1 MKSVFESEKIN
12 YIHVSLDLID
22 DYLIMV
28 NDREIQK
35 CISTKIRVYSRED
48 EVNWV
53 KAKLEEGA
61 QVFSMISKE
70 DGSYI
75 GNVEL
80 MDIENGSAEVGL
92 CITMAMQNKHYG
104 TEALKRI
111 LNTSGCAFSISS
123 KRIIEYGFKELDLN
137 TLTAVI
143 FSNNVRSLHNV
154 EKLGFKKCG
163 IEKNVKVEDGVSV
176 DDVHFILE
184 R

>member
-80 MDIENGSAEVGL
+80 MDIENGSAIIDIGILSGQANDGL
-92 CITMAMQNKHYG
+92 ENNLNKDNYKNIEIKF
-104 TEALKRI
+104 TNMPNNLKNGLKNLY
-111 LNTSGCAFSISS
+111 LN
-123 KRIIEYGFKELDLN
+123 IE
-137 TLTAVI
+137 
-143 FSNNVRSLHNV
+143 
-154 EKLGFKKCG
+154 
-163 IEKNVKVEDGVSV
+163 
-176 DDVHFILE
+176 DD
-184 R
+184 

>member
-111 LNTSGCAFSISS
+111 
-123 KRIIEYGFKELDLN
+123 IEYGFKELDLN

-154 EKLGFKKCG
+154 EKLGFKKRG

>member
-35 CISTKIRVYSRED
+35 CISTKIRVYSRKD

-111 LNTSGCAFSISS
+111 
-123 KRIIEYGFKELDLN
+123 IEYGFKELDLN

>member
-48 EVNWV
+48 EINWV

-104 TEALKRI
+104 TEAL
-111 LNTSGCAFSISS
+111 

>member
-111 LNTSGCAFSISS
+111 
-123 KRIIEYGFKELDLN
+123 IEYGFKELDLN

-163 IEKNVKVEDGVSV
+163 IETNVKVEDVVSA
-176 DDVHFILE
+176 DDVHFILA

>member
-22 DYLIMV
+22 DYLVMV
-28 NDREIQK
+28 NDKELQR
-35 CISTKIRVYSRED
+35 CISNNERVYSRED

-53 KAKLEEGA
+53 KSKLEKGA
-61 QVFSMISKE
+61 HVFSMISKE

-80 MDIENGSAEVGL
+80 MDVENGSAEVGL
-92 CITMAMQNKHYG
+92 CITMGMQNKHYG

-111 LNTSGCAFSISS
+111 
-123 KRIIEYGFKELDLN
+123 IEYAFNDVGLN

-143 FSNNVRSLHNV
+143 FSNNVRSLHNA
-154 EKLGFKKCG
+154 EKMGFRRCG
-163 IEKNVKVEDGVSV
+163 IAENVKEENGISI
-176 DDVHFILE
+176 DDIYFKLE
-184 R
+184 K

>member
-1 MKSVFESEKIN
+1 MKSVFESERID
-12 YIHVSLDLID
+12 YIPVSLDLVD

-28 NDREIQK
+28 NDKEIQK
-35 CISTKIRVYSRED
+35 FISKEERVYSRED
-48 EVNWV
+48 EVNWI
-53 KAKLEEGA
+53 KAKLEEKA
-61 QVFSMISKE
+61 YVFSMISKE

-80 MDIENGSAEVGL
+80 MDVENSSAEVGL
-92 CITMAMQNKHYG
+92 CITMSMQNKHYG

-111 LNTSGCAFSISS
+111 
-123 KRIIEYGFKELDLN
+123 IEYGFKELELN

-143 FSNNVRSLHNV
+143 FSNNVKSLHNV
-154 EKLGFKKCG
+154 EKLGFKRCG

>member
-12 YIHVSLDLID
+12 YIHVSSDLID

-104 TEALKRI
+104 TEALK
-111 LNTSGCAFSISS
+111 
-123 KRIIEYGFKELDLN
+123 KIIEYGFKELDLN

-154 EKLGFKKCG
+154 EKLGFKRCG

>member
-1 MKSVFESEKIN
+1 M
-12 YIHVSLDLID
+12 DLID

-111 LNTSGCAFSISS
+111 
-123 KRIIEYGFKELDLN
+123 IEYGFKELDLN

>member
-53 KAKLEEGA
+53 KAKLEEGT

-111 LNTSGCAFSISS
+111 
-123 KRIIEYGFKELDLN
+123 IEYGFKELDLN

-143 FSNNVRSLHNV
+143 FSNNVRFLHNV

>member
-48 EVNWV
+48 EVNWI

-111 LNTSGCAFSISS
+111 
-123 KRIIEYGFKELDLN
+123 IEYGFKELDLN

-154 EKLGFKKCG
+154 EKLGFKRCG

>member
-48 EVNWV
+48 EVNLV

-111 LNTSGCAFSISS
+111 
-123 KRIIEYGFKELDLN
+123 IEYGFKELDLN

-154 EKLGFKKCG
+154 EKLGFKRCG

>member
-111 LNTSGCAFSISS
+111 
-123 KRIIEYGFKELDLN
+123 IEYGFLF
-137 TLTAVI
+137 T
-143 FSNNVRSLHNV
+143 FS
-154 EKLGFKKCG
+154 
-163 IEKNVKVEDGVSV
+163 VS
-176 DDVHFILE
+176 
-184 R
+184 

>member
-111 LNTSGCAFSISS
+111 
-123 KRIIEYGFKELDLN
+123 IEYGFKELDLN

-163 IEKNVKVEDGVSV
+163 IEKNAKVEDGVSV

>member
-111 LNTSGCAFSISS
+111 
-123 KRIIEYGFKELDLN
+123 IEYGFKELDLN
-137 TLTAVI
+137 TLTSVI

-176 DDVHFILE
+176 DDFHFTLE

>member
-22 DYLIMV
+22 DYLVMV
-28 NDREIQK
+28 NDKEIQR
-35 CISTKIRVYSRED
+35 CISNNERVYSRED

-53 KAKLEEGA
+53 KSKLEKGA
-61 QVFSMISKE
+61 HVFSMISKE

-80 MDIENGSAEVGL
+80 MDVENGSAEVGL

-111 LNTSGCAFSISS
+111 
-123 KRIIEYGFKELDLN
+123 IEYAFKDVGLN

-143 FSNNVRSLHNV
+143 FSNNVRSLHNA
-154 EKLGFKKCG
+154 EKMGFRRCG
-163 IEKNVKVEDGVSV
+163 IAENVKEENGISI
-176 DDVHFILE
+176 DDIYFKLE
-184 R
+184 K

>member
-111 LNTSGCAFSISS
+111 
-123 KRIIEYGFKELDLN
+123 IEYGFKELDLN
-137 TLTAVI
+137 TLTSVI

>member
-35 CISTKIRVYSRED
+35 CISTKIRFYSRED

-111 LNTSGCAFSISS
+111 
-123 KRIIEYGFKELDLN
+123 IEYGFKELDLN

>member
-53 KAKLEEGA
+53 KTKLEEGA

-104 TEALKRI
+104 TEAL
-111 LNTSGCAFSISS
+111 

>member
-104 TEALKRI
+104 TEALKRM
-111 LNTSGCAFSISS
+111 
-123 KRIIEYGFKELDLN
+123 IEYGFKELDLN

-154 EKLGFKKCG
+154 EKLGFKRCG

>member
-12 YIHVSLDLID
+12 YIHVSLNLID

-111 LNTSGCAFSISS
+111 
-123 KRIIEYGFKELDLN
+123 IEYGFKELDLN

>member
-61 QVFSMISKE
+61 QVFSTISKE

-104 TEALKRI
+104 TEAL
-111 LNTSGCAFSISS
+111 

>member
-1 MKSVFESEKIN
+1 MKSVFESEKVN

-111 LNTSGCAFSISS
+111 
-123 KRIIEYGFKELDLN
+123 IEYGFKELDLN

>member
-22 DYLIMV
+22 DYLIMI

-111 LNTSGCAFSISS
+111 
-123 KRIIEYGFKELDLN
+123 IEYGFKELDLN

>member
-22 DYLIMV
+22 DYLVMV
-28 NDREIQK
+28 NDKEIQR
-35 CISTKIRVYSRED
+35 CISNNERVYSRED

-53 KAKLEEGA
+53 KSKLEKGA
-61 QVFSMISKE
+61 HVFSMISKE

-80 MDIENGSAEVGL
+80 MDVENGSAEVGL
-92 CITMAMQNKHYG
+92 CITMGMQNKHYG

-111 LNTSGCAFSISS
+111 
-123 KRIIEYGFKELDLN
+123 IEYAFNDVGLN
-137 TLTAVI
+137 TLTAVV

-154 EKLGFKKCG
+154 EKFGFKRCG
-163 IEKNVKVEDGVSV
+163 ITKDVKVEDGVSI
-176 DDVHFILE
+176 DDIYFKLE
-184 R
+184 K

>member
-111 LNTSGCAFSISS
+111 
-123 KRIIEYGFKELDLN
+123 IEYGFKALDLN

>member
-80 MDIENGSAEVGL
+80 LDIENGSAEVGL

-104 TEALKRI
+104 TEAL
-111 LNTSGCAFSISS
+111 

>member
-104 TEALKRI
+104 TEALKR
-111 LNTSGCAFSISS
+111 L
-123 KRIIEYGFKELDLN
+123 IEYGFKELDLN

>member
-104 TEALKRI
+104 TEALK
-111 LNTSGCAFSISS
+111 
-123 KRIIEYGFKELDLN
+123 KIIEYGFKELDLN

-154 EKLGFKKCG
+154 EKLGFKRCG